1 MNLIYVN
8 ENGVDMVKTQS
19 STRNK
24 DNLELLSFYGQVLD
38 MVVNTTSS
46 TKDNKDNLELSFYK
60 HVLRYVDENGVD
72 MVKTQSSTRNKDNLE
87 LLSFYGQISSN
98 ETTSSD

>member
-46 TKDNKDNLELSFYK
+46 TKENKDNLELSFYE

-87 LLSFYGQISSN
+87 LLSFYGQ
-98 ETTSSD
+98 TP